1 VTFIEKIAK
10 GGEAVIEAIKWPFI
24 EQSIKRQADDVV
36 DTAEQDRLETEAKI
50 AELQARLAKTTD
62 KGEQRSIFKAIVAQR
77 EELELSAH
85 FAELAVVERDK
96 LFAKV
101 DK

>member
-1 VTFIEKIAK
+1 MTFIEKIAK

-24 EQSIKRQADDVV
+24 EGSIKRQADDVV

-50 AELQARLAKTTD
+50 AEFQSQLAKTDD
-62 KGEQRSIFKAIVAQR
+62 KARQREIFKQIVAQR
-77 EELELSAH
+77 VELELSAH
-85 FAELAVVERDK
+85 FAEVATVERDK

-101 DK
+101 EK

>member
-50 AELQARLAKTTD
+50 AELQGILANTTD
-62 KGEQRSIFKAIVAQR
+62 KAEQRGIFKAIVAQR
-77 EELELSAH
+77 EELELSTH
-85 FAELAVVERDK
+85 FAALAVIERDK
-96 LFAKV
+96 LFVKA
-101 DK
+101 D

>member
-50 AELQARLAKTTD
+50 AEFQAILAKTTD
-62 KGEQRSIFKAIVAQR
+62 KGAQR
-77 EELELSAH
+77 EELEHSAH